1 MLRSPKASEGSGGA
15 LGEAEALRRGN
26 TVGVRDQVMDLV
38 AGQGLKVS
46 RQSDNLLPTP
56 DAYSADRGGSQN
68 PIKRRAGGHQVTL
81 ADETE
86 KGEEVS
92 LLPTPVTTDAAGAR
106 NATAN
111 RSNPHSRHHSGTTLT
126 DALLPTVTASLVA
139 SGGSSS
145 PNWKRNRGSQV
156 TLKDEI
162 EKGDDVKNLT
172 LLPTPTVVDMGGNKT
187 PDEWEAW
194 TDEQRAKHSNG
205 NGHGASLNIEAVKLM
220 PTPNTMDHLPPRS
233 AEKIAESKRRT
244 PGGYANIRETVVND
258 LLPTPSAAEEPGFT
272 TEPVDKNGE
281 PTENP
286 NERWYHPETG
296 RLMQKGIMHAV
307 TINWGKFA
315 PAIERWEVM
324 TGRPAPAATKP
335 DGKENAHRL
344 SSEFTEWMMGLP
356 AGWITGVGLSRNEE
370 LKACGNGVVPQQAEL
385 ALRMLL
391 EGLLVERERE
401 RTVMLP
407 TPTVSDIYTGDLAST
422 QQKPGSMHSVT
433 LPQAVRMVDGV
444 E

>member
-1 MLRSPKASEGSGGA
+1 MTLNGQVFALRMPAHRTTVSVSLSSPTLPTPATSEPGFTVTPVDKNGKPTNNPNERWYDPQTGRLIQKGVVQALRFGMEEIPEQSLLRSPKASEGSGGA

-38 AGQGLKVS
+38 ASQGLKVS
-46 RQSDNLLPTP
+46 RQADN
-56 DAYSADRGGSQN
+56 
-68 PIKRRAGGHQVTL
+68 
-81 ADETE
+81 
-86 KGEEVS
+86 
-92 LLPTPVTTDAAGAR
+92 
-106 NATAN
+106 
-111 RSNPHSRHHSGTTLT
+111 
-126 DALLPTVTASLVA
+126 LLPTVTASLVA

-172 LLPTPTVVDMGGNKT
+172 LLPTP
-187 PDEWEAW
+187 
-194 TDEQRAKHSNG
+194 
-205 NGHGASLNIEAVKLM
+205 
-220 PTPNTMDHLPPRS
+220 NTMDHLPARS
-233 AEKIAESKRRT
+233 AEKIAESKKRT
-244 PGGYANIRETVVND
+244 PGGYANIRETVIND
-258 LLPTPSAAEEPGFT
+258 LLPTVIASEGTKQDT
-272 TEPVDKNGE
+272 TVTVQERIDTGHQVHLTHIARSGVDD
-281 PTENP
+281 P
-286 NERWYHPETG
+286 
-296 RLMQKGIMHAV
+296 I
-307 TINWGKFA
+307 IWGKFA

-324 TGRPAPAATKP
+324 IGRPAPAPTKP

-391 EGLLVERERE
+391 EGLPVERERE

>member
-1 MLRSPKASEGSGGA
+1 MANLFCEHWGLFSETWPTSGLMRDGRVFALRMQVHLTTVSESSLLRSPKASEGGGGA

-46 RQSDNLLPTP
+46 RQADN
-56 DAYSADRGGSQN
+56 
-68 PIKRRAGGHQVTL
+68 
-81 ADETE
+81 
-86 KGEEVS
+86 
-92 LLPTPVTTDAAGAR
+92 
-106 NATAN
+106 
-111 RSNPHSRHHSGTTLT
+111 
-126 DALLPTVTASLVA
+126 LLPTVTASLVA

-220 PTPNTMDHLPPRS
+220 PTPNTMDHLPARS
-233 AEKIAESKRRT
+233 AEKIAESKKRT

-258 LLPTPSAAEEPGFT
+258 LLPTPSAAQEPGFT

-315 PAIERWEVM
+315 PAIEAWEQL
-324 TGRPAPAATKP
+324 TGRAAPAPTKP
-335 DGKENAHRL
+335 DGKDDAHRL

-356 AGWITGVGLSRNEE
+356 AGWITGMGLSRNEE

-385 ALRMLL
+385 ALRNLL
-391 EGLLVERERE
+391 
-401 RTVMLP
+401 
-407 TPTVSDIYTGDLAST
+407 
-422 QQKPGSMHSVT
+422 
-433 LPQAVRMVDGV
+433 DGV
-444 E
+444 NLAV